1 MKIFL
6 TSLFKT
12 TPAEGRENI
21 EDNRNECR
29 SMGFFS
35 YYFTNLGIGKEN
47 HTLLFTKPQLGKAYR
62 VKI

>member
-1 MKIFL
+1 MKNFI

-12 TPAEGRENI
+12 TPAEGRETI

-35 YYFTNLGIGKEN
+35 YYFTNLGIGKEE
-47 HTLLFTKPQLGKAYR
+47 R
-62 VKI
+62 